1 MTKLTREQI
10 REGLEQVPLEALLT
24 GSTGAKEKRLS
35 AKDTEFA
42 RQLAFGESKA
52 EAYRRSRKT
61 NPKPQSASRRGQ
73 ALAKDDAIQSQAE
86 AFRVALEAER
96 LRTPAALRA
105 LVINKLTEKVL
116 DTRVKDAQH
125 LKALELL
132 GKVTEVAAFGPER
145 REVVTLS
152 ASLDIRAALVASISE
167 AMKAGGEDPDTIDA
181 DTLLR
186 ELAAPTTIETPDAD
200 PHPPPTPQAT
210 DNGGSVYAHTNPLIQ
225 SSPESCPDNNLNSC

>member
-24 GSTGAKEKRLS
+24 GSIGAKEKRLN

-42 RQLAFGESKA
+42 RQLALGESKA

-116 DTRVKDAQH
+116 DTNVKDAQH

-132 GKVTEVAAFGPER
+132 GKVTEVAAFTER
-145 REVVTLS
+145 REVVKLS
-152 ASLDIRAALVASISE
+152 ASLDIRAQLIASISE

-181 DTLLR
+181 DTLLK
-186 ELAAPTTIETPDAD
+186 ELAAPTTSETPAAE
-200 PHPPPTPQAT
+200 PHPEATPQAT

-225 SSPESCPDNNLNSC
+225 SSPESCPDNNINSC